1 MSISIAKSYIPY
13 YNNLIVSTK
22 ASQLNKGQIVKYN
35 RRFLKIT
42 DIYSITP
49 GRRKAIVQIT
59 TYDVESG
66 TKMEIRTGVDDD
78 FDVIHVIRRAYSYSY
93 EDTNSFYFIN
103 LESFDEIAIEKQK
116 LTEKEKILLIPQM
129 EVMILLDN
137 DNKCLTIELPIKWT
151 YIVKDAGHY
160 NKNSAVANDKKVV
173 MLDNGKDGFEIR
185 VPGYVNIDDE
195 IVVNTET
202 MEFVERAN
210 KK

>member
-1 MSISIAKSYIPY
+1 M
-13 YNNLIVSTK
+13 NTK
-22 ASQLNKGQIVKYN
+22 ASQLHKGQIIKYN
-35 RRFLKIT
+35 KRFLKIT

-59 TYDVESG
+59 TYDIESS

-78 FDVIHVIRRAYSYSY
+78 LEVIHVIRRAYSYSY
-93 EDTNSFYFIN
+93 EDTIAFYFID
-103 LESFDEIAIEKQK
+103 LESFDEIVIEKQK
-116 LTEKEKILLIPQM
+116 LTDKEKTLLVPQM
-129 EVMILLDN
+129 EVMVLLDN

-160 NKNSAVANDKKVV
+160 NKNSAVANDKKIVL
-173 MLDNGKDGFEIR
+173 LDNGKDGFEMR
-185 VPGYVNIDDE
+185 VPGYINVDDE
-195 IVVNTET
+195 VIINTEN